1 MSGANIVLVEQ
12 DGATCLI
19 TLNRPESMNAINL
32 EMRGLIAETIT
43 TAERDDS
50 IQAIVIRG
58 AGDKAFCA
66 GADVKEFKA
75 AESLHAARM
84 LREPPGWNDVI
95 AACHKPTIAA
105 IQGFCLGGGLELAL
119 ACDIRISSA
128 DATFGLP
135 EVRLAI
141 IPGAGGTQRLPRVV
155 GVGHAM
161 RLILTGDRIGAD
173 EAHRIGLI
181 SEIVAK
187 ENLLQVASELA
198 RRISDGGPIAI
209 AYAKESIRR
218 GIEMPI
224 ADGLRLE
231 ADLATLLTN
240 TADRLEGA
248 AAFRERRKPLY
259 TGR

>member
-1 MSGANIVLVEQ
+1 MTGSVVLLERVGAVGIV
-12 DGATCLI
+12 

-32 EMRGLIAETIT
+32 EMRKVIADTIHDVD
-43 TAERDDS
+43 ADES
-50 IQAIVIRG
+50 IRAVVVRG
-58 AGDKAFCA
+58 AGERAFCA
-66 GADVKEFKA
+66 GADVKEFKPSD
-75 AESLHAARM
+75 SLHAARL

-95 AACHKPTIAA
+95 AACRKPTIAA

-119 ACDIRISSA
+119 ACDIRLASPEA
-128 DATFGLP
+128 VFGLT

-161 RLILTGDRIGAD
+161 RLILTGEKIDSG
-173 EAHRIGLI
+173 EALRIGLI
-181 SEIVAK
+181 SDLVPKETLIDCAVA
-187 ENLLQVASELA
+187 LA
-198 RRISDGGPIAI
+198 NRICEGGPLALT
-209 AYAKESIRR
+209 YAKEAIRR
-218 GIEMPI
+218 GIDLPI

-248 AAFRERRKPLY
+248 TAFMERRKPEY
-259 TGR
+259 RGE